1 MDLCRLELLIG
12 DKINLIKNKT
22 VLIIGIG
29 GVGGYAL
36 EAITRSG
43 VNNIIIVDGDTI
55 SSSNINR
62 QIICN
67 QNNIGKNKVDEA
79 KKRILSIN
87 PNCNIKTSNLFLDDV
102 NVHELFN
109 EHIDYIMDC
118 CDTIKVKKE
127 LIRIAVNNNIKIIS
141 SMGTGR
147 KLNPLK
153 LTITDIRKTS
163 YDPIAKILRKMIKD
177 EKINKK
183 IPVVTSTEQSIKTN
197 SKTIGSTS
205 FLPGVAGLMMASYVI
220 NDMIG
225 EKIC

>member
-1 MDLCRLELLIG
+1 M
-12 DKINLIKNKT
+12 
-22 VLIIGIG
+22 
-29 GVGGYAL
+29 
-36 EAITRSG
+36 
-43 VNNIIIVDGDTI
+43 VN
-55 SSSNINR
+55 
-62 QIICN
+62 
-67 QNNIGKNKVDEA
+67 
-79 KKRILSIN
+79 
-87 PNCNIKTSNLFLDDV
+87 
-102 NVHELFN
+102 
-109 EHIDYIMDC
+109 IDYIMDC

-163 YDPIAKILRKMIKD
+163 YDPIAKILRKMIKN

-197 SKTIGSTS
+197 SKTIGSTP
-205 FLPGVAGLMMASYVI
+205 FVPGVAGLMMASYVI